1 VEWLK
6 SGQRTVQER
15 NLRRKWDN
23 LPLGVVK
30 AFLGALR
37 GVIQARQQLAPHAGV
52 HLLHQG
58 RQDREGLTFM
68 QGVVKVYDP
77 VTGTGSILLDD
88 MSEVYLRPGSLEGS
102 MFRMLRQGQRILFEI
117 DEDEG
122 ERYARD
128 LRFGSDGY

>member
-1 VEWLK
+1 
-6 SGQRTVQER
+6 
-15 NLRRKWDN
+15 
-23 LPLGVVK
+23 
-30 AFLGALR
+30 
-37 GVIQARQQLAPHAGV
+37 
-52 HLLHQG
+52 
-58 RQDREGLTFM
+58 M

-102 MFRMLRQGQRILFEI
+102 MFRMLRQGQRILFEV
-117 DEDEG
+117 DEEDG